1 MCIYIRL
8 SIYTYVYGYMS
19 VYRGI
24 YIFEKY
30 DEKNEFGFY
39 ENKCIFMRIYILIS
53 IYVYA
58 YGYRSIYM
66 GVYTF
71 LQKRV
76 YLSFLFK
83 GMAHRFCKNYSL
95 LGFLKTWANDKLFL

>member
-1 MCIYIRL
+1 
-8 SIYTYVYGYMS
+8 MS

-24 YIFEKY
+24 YIFEKH

-71 LQKRV
+71 LQKRF

-83 GMAHRFCKNYSL
+83 GMAHRFCKSYSL